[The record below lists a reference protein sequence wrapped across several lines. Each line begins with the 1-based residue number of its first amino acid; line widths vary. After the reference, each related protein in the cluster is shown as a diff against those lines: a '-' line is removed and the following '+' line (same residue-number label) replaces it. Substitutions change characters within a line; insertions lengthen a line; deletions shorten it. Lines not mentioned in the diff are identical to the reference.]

1 MAKSAPQHGQAGL
14 VVFAKSVKKLSAF
27 YARTLGLEVLESAR
41 SHRLL
46 RGNGYE
52 VVVHAIP
59 AKIAREIPIAKPPV
73 LREDSAMKP
82 SFVVPDLQAL
92 RLAVVA
98 TGGWLKSDDMAWTIR
113 GHKVLDGCDPEG
125 NILQFKQKL

>member
-1 MAKSAPQHGQAGL
+1 MAKSTSQSGQAGL

-27 YARTLGLEVLESAR
+27 YARTLGLEVLESAA
-41 SHRLL
+41 SHQLL

-59 AKIAREIPIAKPPV
+59 AKIARDIPIAKPPV

-98 TGGWLKSDDMAWTIR
+98 TGGWLKPEGLAWTFR
-113 GHKVLDGCDPEG
+113 GHIVLDGCDPEG

>member
-1 MAKSAPQHGQAGL
+1 MAKAASQHGQAGL
-14 VVFAKSVKKLSAF
+14 VVFAKNVKKLSTF
-27 YARTLGLEVLESAR
+27 YAQTLGLEVLESAR
-41 SHRLL
+41 SHHLL

-59 AKIAREIPIAKPPV
+59 AKIAREIHIAKPPV

-82 SFVVPDLQAL
+82 SFVVPDLHTL

-98 TGGWLKSDDMAWTIR
+98 TCGWLKPDDMAWTIR
-113 GHKVLDGCDPEG
+113 DYKVLDGCDPEG

>member
-1 MAKSAPQHGQAGL
+1 MAKSTSQSGQAGL
-14 VVFAKSVKKLSAF
+14 VVFAKSVIKLSAF
-27 YARTLGLEVLESAR
+27 YVRTLGLEVLESAR
-41 SHRLL
+41 SHQLL
-46 RGNGYE
+46 CGNGYE

-59 AKIAREIPIAKPPV
+59 TKIAREITIAKPPV

-82 SFVVPDLQAL
+82 SFVVPDLKAL

-98 TGGWLKSDDMAWTIR
+98 TGGWLKPEDMAWAIR
-113 GHKVLDGCDPEG
+113 GYTVLDGCDPEG

>member
-1 MAKSAPQHGQAGL
+1 MAKSTPQTGQTGL

-27 YARTLGLEVLESAR
+27 YVRTLGMEVLESAS
-41 SHRLL
+41 SHQLL

-59 AKIAREIPIAKPPV
+59 PKIAREISIAKPPV

-82 SFVVPDLQAL
+82 SFVVPDLHTL

-98 TGGWLKSDDMAWTIR
+98 TGGWLKPDDMAWTIR
-113 GHKVLDGCDPEG
+113 DYKVLDGCDPEG

>member
-41 SHRLL
+41 SHHLL

-59 AKIAREIPIAKPPV
+59 AKIAREVHIAKPPV

-98 TGGWLKSDDMAWTIR
+98 TGGWLKPDDMAWTIR
-113 GHKVLDGCDPEG
+113 GHAVLDGCDPEG

>member
-1 MAKSAPQHGQAGL
+1 MAKPIPQTGQAGL

-27 YARTLGLEVLESAR
+27 YIRTLGLEVLESAR
-41 SHRLL
+41 SHQLL

-52 VVVHAIP
+52 IVVHAIP
-59 AKIAREIPIAKPPV
+59 AKYAREIQITKPPV

-82 SFVVPDLQAL
+82 SFVVPDLAAL

-98 TGGWLKSDDMAWTIR
+98 TGGWLKPEEMAWTIR

>member
-1 MAKSAPQHGQAGL
+1 MTKSTSQSGQAGL

-27 YARTLGLEVLESAR
+27 YVRTLGLEVLESAS
-41 SHRLL
+41 SHQLL

-59 AKIAREIPIAKPPV
+59 TKIARAIPIAKPPV

-82 SFVVPDLQAL
+82 SFVVQDLQAL

-98 TGGWLKSDDMAWTIR
+98 TGGWLKPAELAWTIR
-113 GHKVLDGCDPEG
+113 GHTVLDGCDPEG

>member
-1 MAKSAPQHGQAGL
+1 MAKSASQAGL

-27 YARTLGLEVLESAR
+27 YARTLGLEVVESDR
-41 SHRLL
+41 SHQLL

-52 VVVHAIP
+52 VVVHSIP

-73 LREDSAMKP
+73 PREDTAMKP

-98 TGGWLKSDDMAWTIR
+98 TGGWLKPAEMAWTIR
-113 GHKVLDGCDPEG
+113 GHQVLDGCDPEG

>member
-1 MAKSAPQHGQAGL
+1 MAKSTSQSGQAGL

-27 YARTLGLEVLESAR
+27 YVRTLGMEVLESAS
-41 SHRLL
+41 SHQLL

-59 AKIAREIPIAKPPV
+59 PKIAREITITKPPV

-82 SFVVPDLQAL
+82 SFVVPDLHTL

-98 TGGWLKSDDMAWTIR
+98 TGGWLKPDDMAWTIR
-113 GHKVLDGCDPEG
+113 DYKVLDGCDPEG

>member
-1 MAKSAPQHGQAGL
+1 MAKSIPQVGQAGL

-27 YARTLGLEVLESAR
+27 YIRTLGLEVLESAR
-41 SHRLL
+41 SHQLL

-59 AKIAREIPIAKPPV
+59 AKYAREIQITKPPV

-82 SFVVPDLQAL
+82 SFVVPDLAAL

-98 TGGWLKSDDMAWTIR
+98 TGGWLKPEEMAWTIR

>member
-1 MAKSAPQHGQAGL
+1 MAKSTSQSGQAGL

-27 YARTLGLEVLESAR
+27 YVRTLGLEVLESTR
-41 SHRLL
+41 SHQLL
-46 RGNGYE
+46 GGNGYE

-59 AKIAREIPIAKPPV
+59 AKIAREITIAKPPA

-82 SFVVPDLQAL
+82 SFVVPDLKAL

-98 TGGWLKSDDMAWTIR
+98 TGGWLKPEDMAWAIR
-113 GHKVLDGCDPEG
+113 GYTVLDGCDPEG
-125 NILQFKQKL
+125 NILQFKQKM

>member
-1 MAKSAPQHGQAGL
+1 MAKSTSQSGQAGL
-14 VVFAKSVKKLSAF
+14 VVFAKSVKKLSTF
-27 YARTLGLEVLESAR
+27 YVRTLGLEVLESAR
-41 SHRLL
+41 SHQLL
-46 RGNGYE
+46 RGHGYE

-59 AKIAREIPIAKPPV
+59 AKIARDIPIAKPPV
-73 LREDSAMKP
+73 LREDSAIKP

-98 TGGWLKSDDMAWTIR
+98 TGGWLKPEEMAWTIR

>member
-1 MAKSAPQHGQAGL
+1 MTNSMPQVGQAGL

-27 YARTLGLEVLESAR
+27 YIRTLGLEVLESAR
-41 SHRLL
+41 SHQLL
-46 RGNGYE
+46 RGSGYE

-59 AKIAREIPIAKPPV
+59 AKYAREIQITKPPV

-82 SFVVPDLQAL
+82 SFVVSDLAAL

-98 TGGWLKSDDMAWTIR
+98 TGGWLKPEEMAWTIR

>member
-1 MAKSAPQHGQAGL
+1 MAKSTSQSGQAGL

-27 YARTLGLEVLESAR
+27 YVRTLGLEVLESAA
-41 SHRLL
+41 SHQLL

-59 AKIAREIPIAKPPV
+59 AKIAREISIAKPPV
-73 LREDSAMKP
+73 LREDCAMKP

-98 TGGWLKSDDMAWTIR
+98 TGGWLKPAELAWTFR
-113 GHKVLDGCDPEG
+113 GHIVLDGCDPEG

>member
-1 MAKSAPQHGQAGL
+1 MAKPIPQTGQAGL

-27 YARTLGLEVLESAR
+27 YIRTLGLEVLESAR
-41 SHRLL
+41 SHQLL

-59 AKIAREIPIAKPPV
+59 AKYAREIQITKPPV

-82 SFVVPDLQAL
+82 SFVVPDLAAL

-98 TGGWLKSDDMAWTIR
+98 TGGWLKPEEMAWTIR

-125 NILQFKQKL
+125 NVLQFRQKL

>member
-1 MAKSAPQHGQAGL
+1 LVAARQGCCRPQPRNQHHL
-14 VVFAKSVKKLSAF
+14 PL
-27 YARTLGLEVLESAR
+27 
-41 SHRLL
+41 
-46 RGNGYE
+46 
-52 VVVHAIP
+52 AIP
-59 AKIAREIPIAKPPV
+59 AKIAREIHIAKPPV

-113 GHKVLDGCDPEG
+113 GYTVLDGCDPEG

>member
-1 MAKSAPQHGQAGL
+1 MAKSTSQSGQAGL
-14 VVFAKSVKKLSAF
+14 VGFAKSVKKLSTF
-27 YARTLGLEVLESAR
+27 YVRTLGLEVLESAR
-41 SHRLL
+41 SHQLL
-46 RGNGYE
+46 RGHGYE

-59 AKIAREIPIAKPPV
+59 AKIARDIPIAKPPV
-73 LREDSAMKP
+73 LREDSAIKP

-98 TGGWLKSDDMAWTIR
+98 TGGWLKPEEMAWTIR

>member
-1 MAKSAPQHGQAGL
+1 M
-14 VVFAKSVKKLSAF
+14 FAKSVKKLSAF

-41 SHRLL
+41 SHHLL

-92 RLAVVA
+92 RLAVIA
-98 TGGWLKSDDMAWTIR
+98 TGGWLKPDDMAWTIR
-113 GHKVLDGCDPEG
+113 GHTVLDGCDPEG

>member
-1 MAKSAPQHGQAGL
+1 MAKPPPQQGQAGL
-14 VVFAKSVKKLSAF
+14 VIFAKSVKKLSTF
-27 YARTLGLEVLESAR
+27 YIRTLGLEVQESAR
-41 SHRLL
+41 SHQLL

-59 AKIAREIPIAKPPV
+59 AKYAREIKIAKPPE

-92 RLAVVA
+92 ERFILDNLTRISGIKNIKSSFA
-98 TGGWLKSDDMAWTIR
+98 LKQVKYKTALPISGQVR
-113 GHKVLDGCDPEG
+113 
-125 NILQFKQKL
+125 

>member
-1 MAKSAPQHGQAGL
+1 MANSMPQAGQAGL

-27 YARTLGLEVLESAR
+27 YIRILGLEVLESAR
-41 SHRLL
+41 SHQLL

-59 AKIAREIPIAKPPV
+59 AKYAREIQITKPPV

-82 SFVVPDLQAL
+82 SFVVQDLAAL

-98 TGGWLKSDDMAWTIR
+98 TGGWLKPEEMAWTIR

-125 NILQFKQKL
+125 NVLQFKQKL

>member
-1 MAKSAPQHGQAGL
+1 MAKSTPQTGQAGL

-27 YARTLGLEVLESAR
+27 YADALGLEVLESAR
-41 SHRLL
+41 SHQLL

-59 AKIAREIPIAKPPV
+59 PKIAREITIAKPPV

-82 SFVVPDLQAL
+82 SFVVPDLHTL

-98 TGGWLKSDDMAWTIR
+98 TGGWLKPDDTAWTIR
-113 GHKVLDGCDPEG
+113 DYKVLDGCDPEG

>member
-1 MAKSAPQHGQAGL
+1 MARPLPQPGQAGL
-14 VVFAKSVKKLSAF
+14 VIFAKSVKKLSAF
-27 YARTLGLEVLESAR
+27 YIRTLGLEVEESAR
-41 SHRLL
+41 SHQLL

-59 AKIAREIPIAKPPV
+59 PQYAREIKIEKPPE

-92 RLAVVA
+92 RLAVVE
-98 TGGWLKSDDMAWTIR
+98 TGGWLKPEEMAWTFC

>member
-1 MAKSAPQHGQAGL
+1 MAKSASQSGQAGL

-27 YARTLGLEVLESAR
+27 YVRTLGLEVLESAR
-41 SHRLL
+41 SHQLL

-59 AKIAREIPIAKPPV
+59 AKIAREIPIAKPPA

-92 RLAVVA
+92 RMAVVA
-98 TGGWLKSDDMAWTIR
+98 TGGWLKPAKLAWTFR
-113 GHKVLDGCDPEG
+113 GHTVLDGCDPEG

>member
-1 MAKSAPQHGQAGL
+1 MAKSTSQSGQAGL

-27 YARTLGLEVLESAR
+27 YVRTLGLEVLESTR
-41 SHRLL
+41 SHQLL

-59 AKIAREIPIAKPPV
+59 AKIAREITIAKPPA

-82 SFVVPDLQAL
+82 SFVVPDLKAL

-98 TGGWLKSDDMAWTIR
+98 TGGWLKPEDMAWAIR
-113 GHKVLDGCDPEG
+113 GYTVLDGCDPEG

>member
-1 MAKSAPQHGQAGL
+1 MAKSTSQSGQAGL
-14 VVFAKSVKKLSAF
+14 VVFAKSVKKLSTF
-27 YARTLGLEVLESAR
+27 YVRTLGLEVLESAR
-41 SHRLL
+41 SHQLL
-46 RGNGYE
+46 RGHGYE

-73 LREDSAMKP
+73 LREDSAIKP

-98 TGGWLKSDDMAWTIR
+98 TGGWLKPEEMAWTIR

>member
-1 MAKSAPQHGQAGL
+1 MAKSASQAGL

-27 YARTLGLEVLESAR
+27 YARTLGLEVVESDR
-41 SHRLL
+41 SHQLL

-73 LREDSAMKP
+73 PREDTAMKP

-98 TGGWLKSDDMAWTIR
+98 TGGWLKPAEMAWTIR
-113 GHKVLDGCDPEG
+113 GHQVLDGCDPEG

>member
-1 MAKSAPQHGQAGL
+1 MAKSIPQVGQAGL

-27 YARTLGLEVLESAR
+27 YIRTLGLEVLESAR
-41 SHRLL
+41 SHQLL
-46 RGNGYE
+46 CGNGYE

-59 AKIAREIPIAKPPV
+59 AKYAREIQITKPPV

-82 SFVVPDLQAL
+82 SFVVPDLAAL

-98 TGGWLKSDDMAWTIR
+98 TGGWLKPEEMAWTIR

>member
-1 MAKSAPQHGQAGL
+1 MAKSTHQTGQAGL

-27 YARTLGLEVLESAR
+27 YARTLGLEVLESAS
-41 SHRLL
+41 SHQLL

-52 VVVHAIP
+52 VVVHAFP
-59 AKIAREIPIAKPPV
+59 AKMAREITIAKPPV

-82 SFVVPDLQAL
+82 SFVVPDLEAL
-92 RLAVVA
+92 RSAVVA
-98 TGGWLKSDDMAWTIR
+98 TGGWLKPAELAWTIR
-113 GHKVLDGCDPEG
+113 GHTVLDGCDPEG

>member
-1 MAKSAPQHGQAGL
+1 MAKSTAQSGQAGL
-14 VVFAKSVKKLSAF
+14 VVFAKSMKKLSAF
-27 YARTLGLEVLESAR
+27 YMRTLGLEVLESAG
-41 SHRLL
+41 SHQLL

-59 AKIAREIPIAKPPV
+59 AKYARKIQITKPPE

-98 TGGWLKSDDMAWTIR
+98 TGGWLKPEELAWTIR

-125 NILQFKQKL
+125 NVLQFKQKL

>member
-1 MAKSAPQHGQAGL
+1 MAKSTSQSGQAGL

-27 YARTLGLEVLESAR
+27 YVRTLGLEVLESAS
-41 SHRLL
+41 SHQLL

-59 AKIAREIPIAKPPV
+59 TKIARAIPIAKPPV

-98 TGGWLKSDDMAWTIR
+98 TGGWLKPAELAWTIR
-113 GHKVLDGCDPEG
+113 GHTVLDGCDPEG

>member
-1 MAKSAPQHGQAGL
+1 MANSMPQVGQAGL

-27 YARTLGLEVLESAR
+27 YIRTLGLEVLESAR
-41 SHRLL
+41 SHQLL

-59 AKIAREIPIAKPPV
+59 AKYAREIQITKPPV

-82 SFVVPDLQAL
+82 SFVVPDLAAL

-98 TGGWLKSDDMAWTIR
+98 TGGWLKPEEMAWTIR

>member
-41 SHRLL
+41 SHHLL

-98 TGGWLKSDDMAWTIR
+98 TGGWLKPDDMAWTIR

>member
-1 MAKSAPQHGQAGL
+1 MAKSVPQHGQAGL

-41 SHRLL
+41 SHHLL

-98 TGGWLKSDDMAWTIR
+98 TGGWLKPDDMAWTIR

>member
-1 MAKSAPQHGQAGL
+1 MAKSTAQAGQAGL
-14 VVFAKSVKKLSAF
+14 VVFAKRVKKLSAF
-27 YARTLGLEVLESAR
+27 YARTLGLELIEADL
-41 SHRLL
+41 SHQLL

-52 VVVHAIP
+52 VVVHALP
-59 AKIAREIPIAKPPV
+59 AKYAREIQIAKPPV

-98 TGGWLKSDDMAWTIR
+98 TGGWLKPEELAWTIR

-125 NILQFKQKL
+125 NVLQFKQKL

>member
-1 MAKSAPQHGQAGL
+1 MTNSMPQAGQTGL

-27 YARTLGLEVLESAR
+27 YIRTLGLEVLESAR
-41 SHRLL
+41 SHQLL
-46 RGNGYE
+46 RGSGYE

-59 AKIAREIPIAKPPV
+59 AKYAREIQITKPPV

-82 SFVVPDLQAL
+82 SFVVPDLAAL

-98 TGGWLKSDDMAWTIR
+98 TGGWLKPEEMAWTIR

>member
-41 SHRLL
+41 SHHLL

-98 TGGWLKSDDMAWTIR
+98 TGGWLKPDDMAWTIR

-125 NILQFKQKL
+125 NILQFKQKV